1 MLHSAL
7 EIIDVLA
14 VNEYDDG
21 SYIEIRLMSN
31 GSVTSSATQLL
42 ARSVFGTAELS
53 DLDPPF

>member
-21 SYIEIRLMSN
+21 SYTELRLMSN
-31 GSVTSSATQLL
+31 G
-42 ARSVFGTAELS
+42 ECCLS
-53 DLDPPF
+53 DRLNRPVTIYDLSPDWDVPF